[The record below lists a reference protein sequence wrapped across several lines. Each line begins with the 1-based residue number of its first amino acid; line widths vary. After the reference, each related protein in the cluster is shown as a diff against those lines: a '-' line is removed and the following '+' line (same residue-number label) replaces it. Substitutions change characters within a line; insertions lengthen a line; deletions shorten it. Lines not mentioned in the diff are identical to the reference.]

1 MRCSHAKESHTPR
14 LAKDQLKQVLDDMSK
29 SRKLGIELKGVEFAN
44 ELSNQLVK
52 HSEELERVYSKL
64 QKEVAKDVN
73 KEEVFKPIL
82 SEIEKMNKWFTKAE
96 VGIPIFTL
104 PNIFA
109 KTKR

>member
-14 LAKDQLKQVLDDMSK
+14 LGKDQLKQVLDDMSK
-29 SRKLGIELKGVEFAN
+29 SRKLGIELKGVEFAS

-52 HSEELERVYSKL
+52 HSEELEKVYSKL
-64 QKEVAKDVN
+64 QKEVAKDMN

-82 SEIEKMNKWFTKAE
+82 NEIERMNTWFTKAE

-104 PNIFA
+104 PNPFA